1 LSILGCAKSMIWIL
15 IILVLVFYI
24 FGVSFV
30 QGVKTHLKTTEDWQ
44 KKENQ
49 NLILYFGTVE
59 SAILTLFQAMSGGN
73 DWGIFFDC
81 LVQVSPWWGM
91 LFIFYILFAVFAVVN
106 IVTGVFVDS
115 ATQSG
120 KSDKEV
126 VIHEELQ
133 SRKEYM
139 KDLNALF
146 QAMDADG
153 DGTMTRAEFD
163 KCLKLDNTQAFFQ
176 SMKLDVRKAERL
188 FDLVDSDHSGSVTIE
203 EFING
208 CFDLHGEATS
218 FDSKVMQVEVRYM
231 KDNMSLVFDMVQ
243 DLRDKMMEMS
253 AIWPKSALQNPS
265 KSKVQ
270 THHASAL
277 RDEADF

>member
-1 LSILGCAKSMIWIL
+1 
-15 IILVLVFYI
+15 
-24 FGVSFV
+24 
-30 QGVKTHLKTTEDWQ
+30 
-44 KKENQ
+44 
-49 NLILYFGTVE
+49 
-59 SAILTLFQAMSGGN
+59 
-73 DWGIFFDC
+73 
-81 LVQVSPWWGM
+81 M

-163 KCLKLDNTQAFFQ
+163 KCLKLENTQAFFQ